1 MKINKILLEDDKTN
15 NQEQEPKLD
24 IILPGNEEKQKIIER
39 RIVKVLRIAKDA
51 REAAK
56 KARANSDDETA
67 KKLEE
72 EAEQLEQWADNN
84 INLDDEEQN
93 SETTTTTIDDDSDD
107 DEDNTADDDSNDGQD
122 DAPDESQEDEPDE
135 SQDNEPSSESGGSSD
150 DGLGGA
156 NTPLENPFDLIPK
169 SMQASEDDIYSLLNP
184 ASTLSVFDAMQKVLG
199 KLRGGEAAGAKAALN
214 DILKARAAAAESDSK
229 QEALQEKLKITK
241 TIDEIDE
248 DSFNDIVNQALDNI
262 DKVTPVDFSND
273 REIRV
278 KEIKKDLDSPM
289 TQNELSREDRIN
301 LAGGGEKIRKDRAR
315 AQEIN
320 KYRLDRLPS
329 TDQFKLDLYDA
340 IYDQVDR
347 VKKQKKSWGA
357 INRRH
362 QNDDIVVPGNVIRGE
377 LDEAKP
383 VIQVY
388 LDCSASFNPSDI
400 QKERALLSV
409 LAEFEDRN
417 EIETQIYYFA
427 NDVFD
432 NYYQA
437 RQQSGTA
444 AWPDIMDQI
453 IDTNP
458 ANVLIVTDD
467 DMERRAK
474 TLTTHYR
481 VDGCVWYIWKG
492 SRAETLPK
500 RLDGATGLKEYVINW

>member
-1 MKINKILLEDDKTN
+1 MKINKILLEDSKTN
-15 NQEQEPKLD
+15 TQEQEPKLD

-56 KARANSDDETA
+56 KARANGDDETA
-67 KKLEE
+67 KNLEQ

-84 INLDDEEQN
+84 INLDDEDQDD
-93 SETTTTTIDDDSDD
+93 ETTETALDDDSDDDSDD
-107 DEDNTADDDSNDGQD
+107 DEDDTVDDGSNGSQDDGQEDDS
-122 DAPDESQEDEPDE
+122 DE
-135 SQDNEPSSESGGSSD
+135 SQDNEPSSESENSSD
-150 DGLGGA
+150 SGLGGNGA
-156 NTPLENPFDLIPK
+156 PLENPFDLTPK
-169 SMQASEDDIYSLLNP
+169 RMQAFGDDINSLLNP
-184 ASTLSVFDAMQKVLG
+184 ASTLSVFDAMQQVLSS
-199 KLRGGEAAGAKAALN
+199 LRGGEAAGAKAALN

-262 DKVTPVDFSND
+262 NKVEPLDFSND

-289 TQNELSREDRIN
+289 TRSELSREDRIN
-301 LAGGGEKIRKDRAR
+301 IGGGGEKIRKDRAR

-340 IYDQVDR
+340 VYDQVDK

-357 INRRH
+357 INRHH
-362 QNDDIVVPGNVIRGE
+362 QNDDIVIPGNVIRGE
-377 LDEAKP
+377 YEDVKP

-388 LDCSASFNPSDI
+388 LDSSGSFNQNDI
-400 QKERALLSV
+400 NKERALLSV

-427 NDVFD
+427 NDVFN

-437 RQQSGTA
+437 RAQGGTA

-467 DMERRAK
+467 DMNRNAKMDGRR
-474 TLTTHYR
+474 YR

-492 SRAETLPK
+492 KRAENLPK
-500 RLDGATGLKEYVINW
+500 YLDGETGLKEYVINW